1 MLFNYDILKCR
12 AGGVSLEYIFMLH
25 FAFRMEGFT
34 FAAISSFFLIFIC
47 HLLSALR
54 QEIPYQLDHA
64 LFERLIQG
72 DEVAF
77 EKLVHTL
84 YKKLFPFTV
93 SLIKS
98 ENEAND
104 VLQDVFLK
112 IWLHRSS
119 FSAIENPM
127 GWIYTVVANTASN
140 YLRTKLRHELRIKAY
155 QSQSVV
161 AAGME
166 EQLDANFT
174 QSLIDEAVNKLPA
187 KRKQVFL
194 LSRKEGLSRKEIAT
208 RLNVSENTVRNQL
221 VEALQFV
228 REYLTQR
235 GGLTVPAILILM
247 EML

>member
-1 MLFNYDILKCR
+1 MLF
-12 AGGVSLEYIFMLH
+12 IF
-25 FAFRMEGFT
+25 
-34 FAAISSFFLIFIC
+34 FFLTFIC

-54 QEIPYQLDHA
+54 QDTTYTIDHA
-64 LFERLIQG
+64 LFDRLVLS
-72 DEVAF
+72 DEAAF

-98 ENEAND
+98 ESEAND
-104 VLQDVFLK
+104 VLQEVFLK
-112 IWLHRSS
+112 IWLHRTS
-119 FSAIENPM
+119 FSTIENPM

-140 YLRTKLRHELRIKAY
+140 FLRTKLRHELRIKAY
-155 QSQSVV
+155 QNRSVTS
-161 AAGME
+161 ADME

-221 VEALQFV
+221 VESLQFV
-228 REYLTQR
+228 REYLTR
-235 GGLTVPAILILM
+235 KGGLTIPAVLILM
-247 EML
+247 DIL

>member
-1 MLFNYDILKCR
+1 M
-12 AGGVSLEYIFMLH
+12 
-25 FAFRMEGFT
+25 
-34 FAAISSFFLIFIC
+34 
-47 HLLSALR
+47 R
-54 QEIPYQLDHA
+54 QDIPYQIDHA
-64 LFERLIQG
+64 LFERLVHG
-72 DEVAF
+72 DEEAF
-77 EKLVHTL
+77 EKLVYTL
-84 YKKLFPFTV
+84 YKKLFPFAV

-98 ENEAND
+98 ESEAND
-104 VLQDVFLK
+104 VLQEVFLK

-127 GWIYTVVANTASN
+127 GWIHTVVANTASN
-140 YLRTKLRHELRIKAY
+140 YLRTKIRNELRIKKY
-155 QSQSVV
+155 HSQSVV
-161 AAGME
+161 SAGME

-235 GGLTVPAILILM
+235 GGLTIPAILILM
-247 EML
+247 DIL